1 LLGSPSVF
9 TAWDAGSTYWQQGE
23 SQLLLSSLAPLGWLR
38 CWLRCAQ
45 TYDVVLIAVP
55 GFGDRAEA
63 TSLVWASD
71 KVVLCLEPDHDTR
84 SAVLSMVQLVRDL
97 ELAVLGAVT
106 VGTFEGISTT
116 RVVSSVVVDPPP
128 LLVAEAAPLAMTAA
142 TVSAGAVDHSVQ
154 QSETAV
160 PSFREV
166 SQEG

>member
-1 LLGSPSVF
+1 
-9 TAWDAGSTYWQQGE
+9 
-23 SQLLLSSLAPLGWLR
+23 
-38 CWLRCAQ
+38 
-45 TYDVVLIAVP
+45 
-55 GFGDRAEA
+55 
-63 TSLVWASD
+63 
-71 KVVLCLEPDHDTR
+71 
-84 SAVLSMVQLVRDL
+84 MVQLVRDL